1 MLLCVLLNL
10 LFCGWVDFL
19 WVCCICVFWVWW
31 ALLWF
36 MLKLVFAFDLVICL
50 CYVVNSV
57 VLADSFV
64 GDLLVIAC
72 W

>member
-1 MLLCVLLNL
+1 MCFVE
-10 LFCGWVDFL
+10 FAVL
-19 WVCCICVFWVWW
+19 WVGRFLVGLLYLCFWVWW

-57 VLADSFV
+57 GLAASFV